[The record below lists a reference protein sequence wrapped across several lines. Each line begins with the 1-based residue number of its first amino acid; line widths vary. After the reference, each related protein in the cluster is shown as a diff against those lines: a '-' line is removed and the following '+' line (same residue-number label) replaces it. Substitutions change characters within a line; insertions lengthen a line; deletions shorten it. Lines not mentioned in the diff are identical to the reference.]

1 MRNPRAFRV
10 YLLYTGATSFFFA
23 LIFTISAIYRLQAA
37 GLNPLQLVLVGTVL
51 EVTYFLFNVPLGA
64 IADSRSRKLSV
75 VVGVF
80 LFAAGFVLEGTTPTF
95 AAILAAQVIEG
106 IAYCMVEGA
115 LEAWIT
121 DEVGEENVGSV
132 FLRGSQVGNLA
143 GLLGIGGS
151 VALASL
157 TLGLPILVGG
167 VLFLGLGIY
176 LVFVMPETAYQR
188 PSREQGASL
197 GGALRDME
205 NTLREGAH
213 VVRRRPL
220 ALTILAIAAI
230 FGGFSEGFDRLWE
243 AHFVQSVGLPRLGG
257 LDPVVWFGIISTGS
271 SVVGFVSSWIASRTL
286 NAANPAV
293 AVRALFGLNTLLI
306 ASVVV
311 FALAAFWAGAMSRN
325 LQGPVYMTWL
335 NQDVDS
341 RVRATVLSMST
352 QTDALGQ
359 FTVGPAIGTLGTVY
373 GLRVALATAALALS
387 PALALYGRALRRG
400 VDRAPSS
407 PAALS
412 VLSES

>member
-257 LDPVVWFGIISTGS
+257 LDPVVWFGIISAGS

-311 FALAAFWAGAMSRN
+311 FALAGNFALALAAFWGGAMSRN

-335 NQDVDS
+335 N
-341 RVRATVLSMST
+341 
-352 QTDALGQ
+352 
-359 FTVGPAIGTLGTVY
+359 
-373 GLRVALATAALALS
+373 
-387 PALALYGRALRRG
+387 
-400 VDRAPSS
+400 
-407 PAALS
+407 
-412 VLSES
+412 